1 MHTTRKTLFLVF
13 LIIGAILT
21 AALPLSGQEFP
32 MEPAPAMD
40 FEDADIEAFAY
51 ALSEIEI
58 IQADMQENFELAITD
73 AGMESERFY
82 ELHNHFAQTQGNLPE
97 DLSDAEADQFQET
110 FQALVTIEQEVQV
123 AMIDAVEEE
132 GLDVEIF
139 NMIVA
144 AAQQDPE
151 LWEQIQE
158 YQLAWLEAHEQAEA
172 EERGQS

>member
-13 LIIGAILT
+13 LIIGAVLT
-21 AALPLSGQEFP
+21 AALPLTSQEFP

-58 IQADMQENFELAITD
+58 IQTDMQQNFELAISE

-82 ELHNHFAQTQGNLPE
+82 ELHNHFAQTQGSLPE
-97 DLSDAEADQFQET
+97 ELSDAEADQFQQT

-123 AMIDAVEEE
+123 AMMDAVEEE
-132 GLDVEIF
+132 GIDVETF

-158 YQLAWLEAHEQAEA
+158 YQLAWA
-172 EERGQS
+172 EENGQS